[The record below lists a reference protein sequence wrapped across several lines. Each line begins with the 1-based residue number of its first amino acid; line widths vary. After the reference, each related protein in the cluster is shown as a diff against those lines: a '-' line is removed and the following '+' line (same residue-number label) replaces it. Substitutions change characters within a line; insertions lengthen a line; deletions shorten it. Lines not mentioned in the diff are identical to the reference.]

1 MPAAVLDKQ
10 DPGAD
15 TSKNPVLS
23 KTSAHALDKDSYLA
37 GCMRLLACDS
47 GGGER
52 DASGLL
58 IVIAALAATRKR
70 NRS

>member
-1 MPAAVLDKQ
+1 MSAAVLDKQ

-23 KTSAHALDKDSYLA
+23 TTSAHTLDNDSYLA
-37 GCMRLLACDS
+37 GCIRLLACDS
-47 GGGER
+47 GGGDR
-52 DASGLL
+52 DASGVL
-58 IVIAALAATRKR
+58 IVLAALAATRKR